1 MARTINFLICG
12 AQKSGTSALHQYLSQ
27 HPQIFLPAIK
37 ELHLFD
43 QDHADW
49 SDAGIDVVSSEYAVI
64 AAEQTALENLSQDL
78 AQRIVTRVALALT
91 RARARDA
98 WLASAV
104 ACAMATRAMGR
115 ARAVARATMDR
126 ALGARCADGT
136 AVPREDARGFEVAER
151 LSATDAWYQVVC
163 ARGGGR
169 GRVDVLGG
177 TRCSGEMAR
186 VVMATARRCFE
197 DG

>member
-1 MARTINFLICG
+1 M
-12 AQKSGTSALHQYLSQ
+12 
-27 HPQIFLPAIK
+27 P
-37 ELHLFD
+37 D
-43 QDHADW
+43 
-49 SDAGIDVVSSEYAVI
+49 DVVVARARCPARALALTATITARGARATIEVAREARSRRVALACGLAV
-64 AAEQTALENLSQDL
+64 ATL
-78 AQRIVTRVALALT
+78 TRVALALT

-98 WLASAV
+98 WLASAM

-197 DG
+197 DGYGIEKIVDSAGTGVLMMDG

>member
-1 MARTINFLICG
+1 M
-12 AQKSGTSALHQYLSQ
+12 
-27 HPQIFLPAIK
+27 P
-37 ELHLFD
+37 D
-43 QDHADW
+43 
-49 SDAGIDVVSSEYAVI
+49 DVVVARARCPARALALTATITARGARATIEVAREARSRRVALACGLAV
-64 AAEQTALENLSQDL
+64 ATL
-78 AQRIVTRVALALT
+78 TRVALALT

-98 WLASAV
+98 WLASAM
-104 ACAMATRAMGR
+104 ACAMATRSLGR
-115 ARAVARATMDR
+115 ARAIARATMDR

-197 DG
+197 DGYGIEKIVDSAGTGVLMMDGWMD

>member
-1 MARTINFLICG
+1 M
-12 AQKSGTSALHQYLSQ
+12 
-27 HPQIFLPAIK
+27 P
-37 ELHLFD
+37 D
-43 QDHADW
+43 
-49 SDAGIDVVSSEYAVI
+49 DVVVARARCPARALALTATITARGARATIEVAREARSRRVAFARGLAV
-64 AAEQTALENLSQDL
+64 ATL
-78 AQRIVTRVALALT
+78 TRVALALT

-98 WLASAV
+98 WLASAM